1 MRYGNV
7 HRNDG
12 SSGCSRF
19 GLAQRSQCD
28 GRRDDAVDAYPV
40 FCRSGTQDGHEI
52 QKTPMEIM
60 NEALVRNSDW
70 HSGPNAMVAAMMRWT
85 PIRSSVEAVRRKAMR
100 YGNVHRNDASSACSR
115 FGLAR
120 RSQCDGRRDDAVDA
134 YPVFCR
140 SGTQDGHE
148 IQKTPMEMMN
158 EALVRNS
165 GRKPMRCECNGRRG
179 EAHPVFCRSGIR

>member
-1 MRYGNV
+1 MNKTWRTKTRQSEIIQRTAVATQSGKPRRFECNVCHGDALDAHVAFLSQRYSGKACAYGSV

-19 GLAQRSQCD
+19 GLAQ
-28 GRRDDAVDAYPV
+28 
-40 FCRSGTQDGHEI
+40 
-52 QKTPMEIM
+52 
-60 NEALVRNSDW
+60 
-70 HSGPNAMVAAMMRWT
+70 
-85 PIRSSVEAVRRKAMR
+85 
-100 YGNVHRNDASSACSR
+100 
-115 FGLAR
+115 

-165 GRKPMRCECNGRRG
+165 GRKPMRCECSGRRG
-179 EAHPVFCRSGIR
+179 EAVGAHPVFCRSGIQ